1 MNQLYEVAMR
11 NCDSVEFVTFD
22 GNHGY
27 GHKHL
32 HKSPELIPAIRLLM
46 PNCVFLIVR
55 TTSVPTSVTE
65 CFTVQNSS

>member
-46 PNCVFLIVR
+46 PNCVF
-55 TTSVPTSVTE
+55 
-65 CFTVQNSS
+65 F